1 MGSYQLRILLQLIH
15 RLLSDPDPAPAI
27 GNVRESAMDSA
38 LASQWAAWFRLRNLL
53 QVLNG
58 LVLAPEL
65 CKQGVVKY
73 FFYKLYFLKVNR
85 ERIYT
90 VISDLEGYDF

>member
-38 LASQWAAWFRLRNLL
+38 LASQWASWFRLRNLL

-65 CKQGVVKY
+65 CKRGVVKY